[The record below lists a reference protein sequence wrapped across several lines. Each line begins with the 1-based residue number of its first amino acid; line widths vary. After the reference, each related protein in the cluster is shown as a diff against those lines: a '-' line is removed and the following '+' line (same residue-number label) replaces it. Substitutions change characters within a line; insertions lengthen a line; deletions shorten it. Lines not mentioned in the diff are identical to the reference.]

1 MNSGNFFLILI
12 GRCVQYVIYVY
23 FTILLLVAGNTR
35 FNIRLWSLLF
45 SWITARSL
53 HFNCH
58 IHDNTIY
65 FEIVWNYGY
74 SRDWIFYWFPTF
86 SGYYGLLQST
96 LQLQRCNPQ
105 ELHEFKSGIE
115 RYETEFNGIEPGYNK
130 KLKLIP
136 NNNNNRIY

>member
-1 MNSGNFFLILI
+1 MNPGNFFLILI

-23 FTILLLVAGNTR
+23 FAVLLLVAGNTR

-65 FEIVWNYGY
+65 FEIASNYGY
-74 SRDWIFYWFPTF
+74 SRDWIFTDFQHFLDIMVCYSLRYSCSDVIRKNYTN
-86 SGYYGLLQST
+86 SNL
-96 LQLQRCNPQ
+96 
-105 ELHEFKSGIE
+105 ELNGMKLNL
-115 RYETEFNGIEPGYNK
+115 TELNQVITKN
-130 KLKLIP
+130 
-136 NNNNNRIY
+136 